1 MIARTDAPQ
10 SVFAIARD
18 LTWQGHTLRGALR
31 IALTIADSDAPLRES
46 AQTLLSRYR
55 GESQSMVKGAISN
68 EQ

>member
-1 MIARTDAPQ
+1 MIARTEAPQ

-31 IALTIADSDAPLRES
+31 IALTVAGSDAPMRES
-46 AQTLLSRYR
+46 AQALLNGYR
-55 GESQSMVKGAISN
+55 GEPQSMVKGAISN